1 MKKLLMGLVLLLFQL
16 NSHAQEQLVM
26 DENAS
31 LRTLTE
37 SFDKIAVSN
46 NIKLIISQGVE
57 TALAVSASQES
68 FKAEIKTEVKNGTL
82 NIFWTGDSRW
92 NNKSKNPIVYLSFK
106 EIQSIEVSGAS
117 TVNVMGVLALKKF
130 NIALSGAS
138 KFSATLK
145 TPILMMDLSGASK
158 ANLLGNVNQ
167 LNIECSGASDVNG
180 YDLLADTVR
189 VKASGASDIMLS
201 IVNELNA
208 EASGASHI
216 YYKGKPAIMHVTASG
231 VSKISPTN

>member
-1 MKKLLMGLVLLLFQL
+1 MKKLLMVLVLLLFQL
-16 NSHAQEQLVM
+16 NSHAQEQFVM

-37 SFDKIAVSN
+37 SFDKITVSN

-68 FKAEIKTEVKNGTL
+68 FKAEIKTEVKDGIL

-117 TVNVMGVLALKKF
+117 SVNVMGVLALKKF

-145 TPILMMDLSGASK
+145 TPILMMDLSGSSK

-167 LNIECSGASDVNG
+167 LNIECSGASDING
-180 YDLLADTVR
+180 YDLIAETAD

-201 IVNELNA
+201 VVHELNA

-216 YYKGKPAIMHVTASG
+216 YYKGKPMVTHVIASG
-231 VSKISPTN
+231 VSKIVPTN

>member
-16 NSHAQEQLVM
+16 NSHAQEQFVM

-37 SFDKIAVSN
+37 SFDKITVSN

-68 FKAEIKTEVKNGTL
+68 FKAEIKTEVKDGIL

-117 TVNVMGVLALKKF
+117 SVNVMGVLALKKF

-145 TPILMMDLSGASK
+145 TPILMMDLSGSSK

-180 YDLLADTVR
+180 YDLIAETAD

-201 IVNELNA
+201 VVHELNA

-216 YYKGKPAIMHVTASG
+216 YYKGKPMVTHVIASG
-231 VSKISPTN
+231 VSKIVPTN